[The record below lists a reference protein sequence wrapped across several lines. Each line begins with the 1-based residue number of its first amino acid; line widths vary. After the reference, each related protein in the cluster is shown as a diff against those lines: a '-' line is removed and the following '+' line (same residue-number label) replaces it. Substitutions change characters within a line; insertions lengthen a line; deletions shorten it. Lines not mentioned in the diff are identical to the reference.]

1 MMSIPEGIVTGVES
15 VLKKLD
21 YPPVIGREAIVREL
35 WDGGNSV
42 TKRPSGKDALKL
54 RWRVSATLPKFG
66 YTRVT
71 SVKSK
76 NPVFRR
82 IG

>member
-21 YPPVIGREAIVREL
+21 YPLVIGREAIVREL
-35 WDGGNSV
+35 WDDGNSM

-54 RWRVSATLPKFG
+54 RWRV
-66 YTRVT
+66 
-71 SVKSK
+71 
-76 NPVFRR
+76 
-82 IG
+82 